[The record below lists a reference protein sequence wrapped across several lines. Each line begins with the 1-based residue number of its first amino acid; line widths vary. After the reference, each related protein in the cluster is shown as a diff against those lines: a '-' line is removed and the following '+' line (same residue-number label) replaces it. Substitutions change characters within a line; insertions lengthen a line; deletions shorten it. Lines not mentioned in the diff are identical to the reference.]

1 MAQPEPPA
9 DDSRSRPGLHFPPL
23 DDERRIDSD
32 RPPLVFAG
40 CVMAWVGDVLG
51 FIVGIFLLFISAD
64 SAALDTVK
72 ASDRDSAASA
82 LHVVGGVL
90 IVWCPLVIIV
100 ATFAYYGKKW
110 AAMTLAGMAT
120 AYVLASIAGLVG
132 GSTTQGGLS
141 LIWSLVSAALVYVVP
156 SSRAWFTANAPQR
169 LGT

>member
-9 DDSRSRPGLHFPPL
+9 DDSRFRDGLSFPPL
-23 DDERRIDSD
+23 DDERPVGSS

-72 ASDRDSAASA
+72 ASDRDSVASA

-90 IVWCPLVIIV
+90 IVWCPLVIVV
-100 ATFAYYGKKW
+100 ATFAFYGRKW
-110 AAMTLAGMAT
+110 AAMTLAGMAA

-132 GSTTQGGLS
+132 GSTAQGGLG
-141 LIWSLVSAALVYVVP
+141 LIWTLVSAALVYVVP
-156 SSRAWFTANAPQR
+156 SSRAWFNANASKR
-169 LGT
+169 LTA